1 LPRREPRRYTSGMPL
16 VTGFIPPC
24 IPTRAHRVPS
34 GPDWVHEIKHDG
46 YRLQVRR
53 EGDAVRL
60 FTRRGHD
67 WSGRYPAIVMTAMQL
82 RATSFTL
89 DGEAVVCGPDGVAIF
104 DALHRRGT
112 VSEAMLY
119 AYLLALE
126 GQILLSLQ
134 YPQFALSSD
143 KIVFGDAE
151 VIGTE
156 EGVGRRGGLFTLP
169 FCGARSPRVV
179 PRAPLASVRQTSRIC
194 GSPRLIGTSD
204 PDANGDGRPA
214 RGCGRG
220 SCRNGMRN
228 RDRNA
233 GVISCWGDLER
244 SDENTA

>member
-1 LPRREPRRYTSGMPL
+1 MPL

-156 EGVGRRGGLFTLP
+156 EGVGGVFGQAGIFGGDTPIAASP
-169 FCGARSPRVV
+169 FFAIVHSIEHGKLLSVFSP
-179 PRAPLASVRQTSRIC
+179 
-194 GSPRLIGTSD
+194 
-204 PDANGDGRPA
+204 
-214 RGCGRG
+214 G
-220 SCRNGMRN
+220 SCFHKFTVRRRRSGTVEMPQGWPLHASLLRCTFAARRPEGAVGLSKTNVPHLRIAAA
-228 RDRNA
+228 DRNQ
-233 GVISCWGDLER
+233 R
-244 SDENTA
+244 P